1 MVPQPLTLFLRSGH
15 KGTVA
20 FFLLSICIVGG
31 HAIETADVPS
41 REEARQG
48 GGWKVAVAE
57 NAQSI
62 QTLETQVTIFEQT
75 VQNII
80 QGDINI
86 SCCNKVSSLE
96 DLVAGLDGQVE
107 AVGTDLAALSNRVD
121 DVQTTTSSNA
131 ARLDGNEIDIAKN
144 SADIVAI
151 VTGVEV
157 LEDRVSNVAGAVE
170 SLESLGLGE
179 ETVACQR
186 DIGAL
191 EGVTD
196 VEGAVEGL
204 ESLGLG
210 EVDGRLSAVENDVAR
225 LGTNVSAN
233 AADIGA
239 LENRADAAVLDR
251 AAIGA
256 RVAAVETSTA
266 ENVGRLD
273 LVEPRVTALE
283 DDVTNGAASL
293 ANLSSQV
300 SANEDSIATNAAEA
314 AVLSSG
320 LGVLEDRVTD
330 VEGAVEGLESLGLGE
345 VDGRL
350 SAVENDVA
358 RLGTNVSANAADI
371 GALENRVDSAVL
383 ELADFDAK
391 FEAVN
396 SSTMANFDRLE
407 VLDPKVAE
415 LETLTNSLVTRIS
428 DVEDDVLILNNTSD
442 TANGRIAGLEAST
455 RILDS
460 RVAALE
466 SSGPGAS
473 LSIIAGVEVTDVRV
487 LTPDRLATITTSSCP
502 AGHFA
507 VSPNCYCACHEGDPQ
522 CGCNLVGFVHVAN
535 GAAIS
540 CTFRA
545 SGIVQISART
555 FCVDAAVSPIPP
567 AVVKLAWDVP
577 GTVSPFVSAEGDGT
591 VLTKTG
597 SDGVFTTV
605 YANGGYTAG
614 VVRFG
619 FRVEAAPFWG
629 STPLGA
635 ADDFAVGVVEGLSQ
649 IPQRN
654 MRWRNNW
661 AGNIRDEEY
670 KVVGVDGDGR
680 LLNGWFKSADAQGQ
694 PIVIS
699 EGIYPDAGETS
710 VLIEFE
716 LDVDNYELRVFRN
729 GVFGAELLLF
739 NQDDAIPGQV
749 FYPATQV
756 RYAATV
762 VRLEAPLP
770 IPFPTIP
777 PPAAALRWLDS
788 EPLLQLYNDG
798 ASLYLP
804 EDDGVFLNIRTES
817 GFITGV
823 HRFGFVV
830 EKAAYWGTSPLGA
843 PDDFAIG
850 IAEGLNQIPPRNMR
864 WRNNWAG
871 NIRDEEYKVVG
882 VDGDGRLLN
891 GWFKSADAQ
900 GQPIVMSEGIY
911 PDPGD
916 TSVLIELELDVENYQ
931 LRVFRNGVSR
941 GSLSL
946 YDYGE
951 YVPGTVFYPVAQIRY
966 RKALVRLTEYVQVPT
981 PPPTPTPTPAPEVL
995 DPYYSTGAFIVGGT
1009 TAEVQTREVFYYDA
1023 FTGEFDQLPLLP
1035 EDFQGFRGSS
1045 SIVCGNSLYVSGGA
1059 IHGGDYAGNRNIY
1072 RLDLVERDQ
1081 MAWEK
1086 RHEEGAPAFN
1096 TATSD
1101 IYRLDLTAG
1110 AGMAWEKLPVTLAQP
1125 RAQHTATCVDGEIH
1139 VIGGGTGIH
1148 SGHRDTIEVYN
1159 PVEGTTTLVSNC
1171 LPGPRLDHVAVE
1183 TNGLLY
1189 ILGGEV
1195 SRLAYLDSTVV
1206 YDPALRTCTLA
1217 AARPRGTTSGAI
1229 GVVGDH
1235 IYTVGGWGN
1244 NGRSTKVD
1252 RFSLVTE
1259 TWEEV
1264 GDIDGSGYSAMSG
1277 GVAILSPRG
1286 TGLLSFGGAR
1296 GSTTVKNKVL
1306 EYDAGDNTLT
1316 NLPNE
1321 IPWEDVASGG
1331 MYFSVTGTLTEKSLA
1346 EYFTSASTSLQI
1358 SADRRSISSISND
1371 NHKSGLVGVYF
1382 SDEVRE
1388 VTFRIVST
1396 LRSSIMFGAQPM
1408 LTDDVRDNLG
1418 PNQHPGWGVLS
1429 EGKALDGKDIRIQ
1442 ADNVGTLELG
1452 GDIPIN
1458 HEPLAPGDLVTVR
1471 VSVSSTEAS
1480 IQFAINGLWSATH
1493 SMTPGYS
1500 YGIVANLMDSGDT
1513 VAIEY

>member
-1 MVPQPLTLFLRSGH
+1 
-15 KGTVA
+15 
-20 FFLLSICIVGG
+20 
-31 HAIETADVPS
+31 
-41 REEARQG
+41 
-48 GGWKVAVAE
+48 
-57 NAQSI
+57 
-62 QTLETQVTIFEQT
+62 
-75 VQNII
+75 
-80 QGDINI
+80 
-86 SCCNKVSSLE
+86 
-96 DLVAGLDGQVE
+96 
-107 AVGTDLAALSNRVD
+107 
-121 DVQTTTSSNA
+121 
-131 ARLDGNEIDIAKN
+131 
-144 SADIVAI
+144 
-151 VTGVEV
+151 
-157 LEDRVSNVAGAVE
+157 
-170 SLESLGLGE
+170 
-179 ETVACQR
+179 
-186 DIGAL
+186 
-191 EGVTD
+191 VTD

-1086 RHEEGAPAFN
+1086 LVVELEEPRVYHTSICMDGIVHIIGGSRRIHEGYLGSIE
-1096 TATSD
+1096 
-1101 IYRLDLTAG
+1101 ILDPTHDSI
-1110 AGMAWEKLPVTLAQP
+1110 ETLQCLQQP
-1125 RAQHTATCVDGEIH
+1125 RAGHSTIVHDGKAY
-1139 VIGGGTGIH
+1139 
-1148 SGHRDTIEVYN
+1148 S
-1159 PVEGTTTLVSNC
+1159 
-1171 LPGPRLDHVAVE
+1171 
-1183 TNGLLY
+1183 
-1189 ILGGEV
+1189 LGGCGFDGCAASYNHLTSVE
-1195 SRLAYLDSTVV
+1195 V
-1206 YDPALRTCTLA
+1206 YDPIQRTCLLHPND
-1217 AARPRGTTSGAI
+1217 RPYKTTSFGA
-1229 GVVGDH
+1229 GVLGKYL
-1235 IYTVGGWGN
+1235 YTIGGWDQS
-1244 NGRSTKVD
+1244 GRIGLVE
-1252 RFSLVTE
+1252 RFSFE
-1259 TWEEV
+1259 SEIWEAA
-1264 GDIDGSGYSAMSG
+1264 GALDGSGYGAIDG
-1277 GVAILSPRG
+1277 NNVILSPDG
-1286 TGLLSFGGAR
+1286 SGLILFGGVRQTGR
-1296 GSTTVKNKVL
+1296 GSVIWLSDKLNLFDPK
-1306 EYDAGDNTLT
+1306 DNTLT
-1316 NLPNE
+1316 DLQTD
-1321 IPWEDVASGG
+1321 IPWGNQASGA
-1331 MYFSVTGTLTEKSLA
+1331 MYLSVAPTLTEESLA
-1346 EYFTSASTSLQI
+1346 NYFTSASASLQI
-1358 SADRRSISSISND
+1358 SADRRSLSSISND